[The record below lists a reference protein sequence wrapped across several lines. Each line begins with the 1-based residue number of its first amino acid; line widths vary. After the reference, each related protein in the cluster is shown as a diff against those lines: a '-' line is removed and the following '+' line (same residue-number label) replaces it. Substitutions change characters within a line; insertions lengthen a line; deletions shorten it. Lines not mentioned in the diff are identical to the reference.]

1 MRVNGNVNTNI
12 EYIPLQPQNQ
22 VLKNV
27 SFYSNYEYL
36 PPQKLVIHKCS
47 TSTPDH
53 LTANQSR
60 SPIDT
65 GRKKSNVFIEALRKH
80 ASSGRY

>member
-1 MRVNGNVNTNI
+1 MIVNGNANI